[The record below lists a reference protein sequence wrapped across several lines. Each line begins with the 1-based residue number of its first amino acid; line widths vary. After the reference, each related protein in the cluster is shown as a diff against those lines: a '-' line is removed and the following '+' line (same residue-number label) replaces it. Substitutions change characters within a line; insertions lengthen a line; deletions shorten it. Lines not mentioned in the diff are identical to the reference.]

1 MYFATESKQMQILTW
16 FIWAVACLVLLL
28 APRAIVSAHWSL
40 SDLPA
45 WAAVVTDDPSSG
57 SSLHWQSKVR
67 WRKWAWRRYC
77 AWRRAHRRAL
87 WMARLARLALSGAL
101 SLAQVVDLVTQAQFR
116 QHLGALPVLYALL
129 ESLQVRAVINRHCP
143 TRAEVDHGTVALVL
157 VLNRLVM
164 PLPIYRIADWIART
178 VLVRTLGIPAAKFND
193 DRLARTLDAIQP
205 HCRAIWQEV
214 VDQALVQSEI
224 DLSVLFYDLTAFV
237 VHGTYASSNYV
248 DFGFAHNTPMGKRK
262 FKVGLSV
269 TADGRIVVDYRLW
282 SGRTADM
289 ATVEENIARLKRLL
303 QRQGWFLTKT
313 IIVGDRANID
323 DKLAVAYDKH
333 GLHYLAGLRLVKK
346 VHQALVTAPAD
357 ALFYAQ
363 PLTDERGPEGYWGIL
378 CQVPFEDKGSK
389 RKVVH
394 RGLVILSGP
403 MRTALG
409 QGRATKLQALDHKLH
424 QVEAQIGQPRMRTVK
439 AVQQRANGALRASP
453 VGTFVSAKAYADEQR
468 CVRLRWQ
475 VDEDALRQAMYR
487 DGRYLLVTNDR
498 SLSPQQM
505 LALYHQK
512 DGVEKRIC
520 VSKRD
525 LKVSPVYLHKDERI
539 EAMLLVN
546 MLALLAYSTLERQ
559 VRQRG
564 LQITTR
570 HIIEK
575 LESLDV
581 IETHCVDGSHLLRLV
596 PVDEEQ
602 IALLHVLVQVLK
614 DLRLPRAAHPWRLSG
629 GRLLWALPP
638 PTEERLVA

>member
-1 MYFATESKQMQILTW
+1 MYFATESKRMQILTW
-16 FIWAVACLVLLL
+16 LIWTVACLVFFL
-28 APRAIVSAHWSL
+28 AAEAIVSAHCPVL
-40 SDLPA
+40 DLPA

-57 SSLHWQSKVR
+57 SSFHWRPKVR
-67 WRKWAWRRYC
+67 WRKWARRRYC

-101 SLAQVVDLVTQAQFR
+101 SLAQLVDLVTQAQCR
-116 QHLGALPVLYALL
+116 QHLGALPVLYTLL
-129 ESLQVRAVINRHCP
+129 ESLQVRAIINRHCP
-143 TRAEVDHGTVALVL
+143 TCAQVDHGTVALVL
-157 VLNRLVM
+157 VLNRLMM
-164 PLPIYRIADWIART
+164 PLPAYHIADWMART
-178 VLVRTLGIPAAKFND
+178 VLVRTLGIPPAKFND

-214 VDQALVQSEI
+214 VDQALVQTQT

-237 VHGTYASSNYV
+237 VHGVYRNSSHV

-289 ATVEENIARLKRLL
+289 ATVEENMARLKRLL
-303 QRQGWFLTKT
+303 QRQGWSLRKT

-323 DKLAVAYDKH
+323 DRLAVAYDKH
-333 GLHYLAGLRLVKK
+333 GLHYLAGLRLLKK
-346 VHQALVTAPAD
+346 VHQALVTEPAD
-357 ALFYAQ
+357 AQFYAQ
-363 PLTDERGPEGYWGIL
+363 PLTDEQGPEGYWGIP
-378 CQVPFEDKGSK
+378 CQVPFEDKVSQ
-389 RKVVH
+389 RKAVH
-394 RGLVILSGP
+394 RGLVVLSGP
-403 MRTALG
+403 MRMALA
-409 QGRATKLQALDHKLH
+409 QSRATKLKALDQKLH
-424 QVEAQIGQPRMRTVK
+424 EVEAQIGQPRMRTVK
-439 AVQQRANGALRASP
+439 AVQRRADVVLSASP
-453 VGTFVSAKAYADEQR
+453 VGKFMSAEAYTDEQS

-475 VDEDALRQAMYR
+475 VDQDALRQAMHR

-498 SLSPQQM
+498 SLSPKQM

-570 HIIEK
+570 RIMEK

-581 IETHCVDGSHLLRLV
+581 IETHCVDGSRLLRLV

-602 IALLHVLVQVLK
+602 VALLHVLTEVLTE
-614 DLRLPRAAHPWRLSG
+614 LRFPPAAHPRRLAG
-629 GRLLWALPP
+629 DRLRWALPP
-638 PTEERLVA
+638 PSQQKNVA